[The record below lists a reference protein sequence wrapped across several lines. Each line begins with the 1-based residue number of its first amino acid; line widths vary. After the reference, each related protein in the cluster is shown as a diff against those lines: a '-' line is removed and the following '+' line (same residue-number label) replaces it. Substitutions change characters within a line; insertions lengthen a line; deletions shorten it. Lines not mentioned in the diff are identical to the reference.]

1 MYKEVEKCRICGNSN
16 LVRIMDLGTMLLT
29 GVYPL
34 PGEEVEEGP
43 LELVKCDGD
52 DVCGLVQLKHSFEA
66 EKCMVEDTDTVPG

>member
-34 PGEEVEEGP
+34 PGEEVEEAP
-43 LELVKCDGD
+43 L
-52 DVCGLVQLKHSFEA
+52 
-66 EKCMVEDTDTVPG
+66 